1 MPEKKTES
9 SSGSGSAAS
18 FGSMEAQDSSAQPL
32 EQLLRENLELTRHIL
47 EQTQKTRRY
56 IMFGQVISV
65 VKIVLIVG
73 PIIIAFLYLPPLIKS
88 MLGTYS
94 DLLGNGTGQAI
105 LEGNSL
111 LDSIFGTTSLTK

>member
-1 MPEKKTES
+1 
-9 SSGSGSAAS
+9 
-18 FGSMEAQDSSAQPL
+18 
-32 EQLLRENLELTRHIL
+32 
-47 EQTQKTRRY
+47 
-56 IMFGQVISV
+56 MFGQVISV